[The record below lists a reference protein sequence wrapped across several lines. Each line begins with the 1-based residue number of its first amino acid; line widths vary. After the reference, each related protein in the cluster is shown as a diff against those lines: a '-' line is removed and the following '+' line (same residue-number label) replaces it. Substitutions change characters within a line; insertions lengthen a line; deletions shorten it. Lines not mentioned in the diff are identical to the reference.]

1 MRGNARYTQTLNQ
14 CKSVLKEKYGVTKLG
29 FCAWWTHQ
37 KNPTADVL
45 IIVELEQPL
54 GWKFY
59 AMKEWL
65 EYKCKCSID
74 LITTSGIKPMVKEEV
89 LSLTKFV

>member
-1 MRGNARYTQTLNQ
+1 MRSNARWTQILLQ
-14 CKSVLKEKYGVTKLG
+14 CKPILQEKYGVKKVG
-29 FCAWWTHQ
+29 FCAWWTQQ
-37 KNPTADVL
+37 KQPTSDVL
-45 IIVELEQPL
+45 VVVELDKPI

-65 EYKCKCSID
+65 EFKFKCNID
-74 LITTSGIKPMVKEEV
+74 LITISGIKPMVKEEV